1 MNLIELISKEFDYF
15 FHPNFVS
22 NFVSKLPMFAYQRA
36 NQEALFYW
44 YAMFYYNE
52 D

>member
-1 MNLIELISKEFDYF
+1 
-15 FHPNFVS
+15 
-22 NFVSKLPMFAYQRA
+22 MFAYQRA

-52 D
+52 DKKINQAHLVFIKLQN